1 MKLILTAA
9 VNKVGVAGDI
19 VDVKPG
25 YGRNFLLPQGYAISW
40 SKGAEK
46 QILGIQ
52 RARDAREIRSI
63 EHAQQV
69 RAQLEALGVSLSART
84 GTDDGKL
91 YGSITPADVESAWR
105 LVVSNATQLFL
116 PHLTSLSALQAQLL
130 RHLARNPGVQ
140 PFSDTTLRAVGA
152 ANSAVHKALARLH
165 ELELVRIE
173 ENAGRK
179 RVWIHDP
186 RLAFYLR
193 T

>member
-25 YGRNFLLPQGYAISW
+25 YGRNFLLPQGYALPW

-69 RAQLEALGVSLSART
+69 RTQLEALGVSLSART

-91 YGSITPADVESAWR
+91 YGAITPADVVAAVKKAGGPALDKRS
-105 LVVSNATQLFL
+105 VVIAKPIKTVGSHTVGIKLN
-116 PHLTSLSALQAQLL
+116 
-130 RHLARNPGVQ
+130 
-140 PFSDTTLRAVGA
+140 DAVTAHISVDVVA
-152 ANSAVHKALARLH
+152 A
-165 ELELVRIE
+165 
-173 ENAGRK
+173 
-179 RVWIHDP
+179 
-186 RLAFYLR
+186 
-193 T
+193 

>member
-25 YGRNFLLPQGYAISW
+25 YGRNFLLPQGFAISW

-69 RAQLEALGVSLSART
+69 RAQLEALAVSLSART
-84 GTDDGKL
+84 GTEDGKL
-91 YGSITPADVESAWR
+91 YGSIISAEVVAAVKKAGGPALAKRSVVIAKPIKTLGNHTVGIKLNDAVTAHITVD
-105 LVVSNATQLFL
+105 VVSA
-116 PHLTSLSALQAQLL
+116 
-130 RHLARNPGVQ
+130 
-140 PFSDTTLRAVGA
+140 
-152 ANSAVHKALARLH
+152 
-165 ELELVRIE
+165 
-173 ENAGRK
+173 
-179 RVWIHDP
+179 
-186 RLAFYLR
+186 
-193 T
+193 

>member
-25 YGRNFLLPQGYAISW
+25 YGRNFLLPQGFAISW

-69 RAQLEALGVSLSART
+69 RAQLEALAVSLSART
-84 GTDDGKL
+84 GTEDGKL
-91 YGSITPADVESAWR
+91 YGSITSAEVVAAVKKAGGPALDKRSVLIAKPIKTLGNHTVGIKLNDAVTAHITVDVISA
-105 LVVSNATQLFL
+105 
-116 PHLTSLSALQAQLL
+116 
-130 RHLARNPGVQ
+130 
-140 PFSDTTLRAVGA
+140 
-152 ANSAVHKALARLH
+152 
-165 ELELVRIE
+165 
-173 ENAGRK
+173 
-179 RVWIHDP
+179 
-186 RLAFYLR
+186 
-193 T
+193 

>member
-25 YGRNFLLPQGYAISW
+25 YGRNFLLPQGYAIAW

-69 RAQLEALGVSLSART
+69 RAQLEALAVSLSART

-91 YGSITPADVESAWR
+91 YGSVTPADVVAAVKKAGGPALDKRS
-105 LVVSNATQLFL
+105 VVIAK
-116 PHLTSLSALQAQLL
+116 PIK
-130 RHLARNPGVQ
+130 
-140 PFSDTTLRAVGA
+140 TLGNHTVGIKLNDAVTAHITVDVVA
-152 ANSAVHKALARLH
+152 A
-165 ELELVRIE
+165 
-173 ENAGRK
+173 
-179 RVWIHDP
+179 
-186 RLAFYLR
+186 
-193 T
+193 